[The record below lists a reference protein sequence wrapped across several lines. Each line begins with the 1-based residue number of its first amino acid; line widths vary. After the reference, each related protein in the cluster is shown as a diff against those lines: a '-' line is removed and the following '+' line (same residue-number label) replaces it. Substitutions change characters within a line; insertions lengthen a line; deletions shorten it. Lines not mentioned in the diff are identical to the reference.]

1 MKMYYLDGTNK
12 QQQKK
17 NKHILKYL
25 KRFTANYNASS
36 GEKTKKKQWLN
47 QLEIQLE
54 RFR

>member
-1 MKMYYLDGTNK
+1 MEKKQNK
-12 QQQKK
+12 PNTQ
-17 NKHILKYL
+17 HILKYL
-25 KRFTANYNASS
+25 KRFTANYNAPS

>member
-1 MKMYYLDGTNK
+1 MKIYYLDG
-12 QQQKK
+12 KK
-17 NKHILKYL
+17 TQTKHILKYL
-25 KRFTANYNASS
+25 KRFTANYNAPS

>member
-1 MKMYYLDGTNK
+1 MKIYYLDGK
-12 QQQKK
+12 KKQKK
-17 NKHILKYL
+17 QNILKYL
-25 KRFTANYNASS
+25 KRFTANYNAPS